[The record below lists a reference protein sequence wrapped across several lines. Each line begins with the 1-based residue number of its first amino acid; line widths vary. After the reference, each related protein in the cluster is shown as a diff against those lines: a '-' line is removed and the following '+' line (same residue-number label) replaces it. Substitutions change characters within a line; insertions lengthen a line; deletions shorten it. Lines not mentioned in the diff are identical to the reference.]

1 MELGPHL
8 EYYTSRV
15 MYVLVWE
22 LEVATYLHTIV
33 DRLGVVDVLTV
44 FNKIGV
50 SQSSFLDLPYVYLSI
65 LV

>member
-1 MELGPHL
+1 
-8 EYYTSRV
+8 